1 MEISTVAVIGAGTMG
16 RGIAQVAAVH
26 GLTVR
31 LVDTSEA
38 VLQQAFQTIEHHLQ
52 RQLNKSLITLEQVEA
67 ARKRITCLTDIA
79 AAVADVELVI
89 EAVPEDPVLKGQ
101 LFAALD
107 AQAPAHAI
115 LASNTS
121 SISITWLGTRTR
133 RPEQVI
139 GMHFFNPVP
148 VMRLVEIVR
157 GLKTSQATFEA
168 VAALAQRLDK
178 VPVAVQDAPGFVSNR
193 VLMPMINEAVYC
205 VMEGV
210 ASVEDVDRVMQ
221 LGMAHP
227 MGPLALADLIGLDVC
242 LAILEVLHRELGEDK
257 YRPCPLLRKMVAA
270 GYLGRKTGRG
280 FYEYPAA

>member
-89 EAVPEDPVLKGQ
+89 EAVPEDPTLKGQ

>member
-1 MEISTVAVIGAGTMG
+1 MG

-89 EAVPEDPVLKGQ
+89 EAVPEDPTLKGQ

>member
-89 EAVPEDPVLKGQ
+89 EAVPEDPTLKGQ

-139 GMHFFNPVP
+139 GMHFF
-148 VMRLVEIVR
+148 
-157 GLKTSQATFEA
+157 
-168 VAALAQRLDK
+168 
-178 VPVAVQDAPGFVSNR
+178 
-193 VLMPMINEAVYC
+193 
-205 VMEGV
+205 
-210 ASVEDVDRVMQ
+210 
-221 LGMAHP
+221 
-227 MGPLALADLIGLDVC
+227 
-242 LAILEVLHRELGEDK
+242 
-257 YRPCPLLRKMVAA
+257 
-270 GYLGRKTGRG
+270 
-280 FYEYPAA
+280 